1 MRLEKP
7 AGLQV
12 LYGLIERD
20 LHRKCDAEP
29 ISAASV
35 PELTLNHDPAPTV
48 QSISPVSARFRST
61 AAACSDVTNPGSP
74 GFLAR

>member
-7 AGLQV
+7 TGLQV

-20 LHRKCDAEP
+20 LHRECDSKP

-35 PELTLNHDPAPTV
+35 PELTLNRHESVPRFSWMA
-48 QSISPVSARFRST
+48 ISASFTFMSSAE
-61 AAACSDVTNPGSP
+61 
-74 GFLAR
+74 